1 MIIIN
6 KYLLSLRL
14 PMALYILTLGIYYD
28 YVYIWNHIL
37 YNLKKSNGFSKK
49 YIYIYIYIY
58 NGRFKCITNFFY
70 SFFSFI
76 QFIICFIEIC
86 KYLQKVYTKQN
97 MHKGQVYF
105 LFIYLFLYWVRHMI
119 SHVFSL
125 FLWSQK
131 CCRHLF
137 GMATISKNFKCW
149 QDCGEWKIEFKV
161 KKTSI

>member
-1 MIIIN
+1 
-6 KYLLSLRL
+6 
-14 PMALYILTLGIYYD
+14 MALYILTLGIYYD

-37 YNLKKSNGFSKK
+37 YNLKKSNGFSNKI

-58 NGRFKCITNFFY
+58 NGRFKCITIFFY
-70 SFFSFI
+70 FFFHLFSSSFVLLRFVNIYKRFI
-76 QFIICFIEIC
+76 QNKTCIKARYTFYFIFI
-86 KYLQKVYTKQN
+86 
-97 MHKGQVYF
+97 
-105 LFIYLFLYWVRHMI
+105 FLYWVRHMI

-149 QDCGEWKIEFKV
+149 
-161 KKTSI
+161 